1 MIMLPTLTDTYER
14 FLADSAS
21 VDHLSWRTVGAYRY
35 ELALAVADAR
45 WLLSDDLCS
54 AAILRPRRSALEEE
68 LRASSKWGLFVATS
82 GDFVLAIDTAVSQER
97 PPAALA
103 PEQPPTEGATR
114 SVEGRLGEVHPASE
128 PVDRGGHPPISPS
141 REV

>member
-82 GDFVLAIDTAVSQER
+82 GDFVLAIDT
-97 PPAALA
+97 LGH
-103 PEQPPTEGATR
+103 QPSCTGIGQLFEVPSTI
-114 SVEGRLGEVHPASE
+114 SV
-128 PVDRGGHPPISPS
+128 
-141 REV
+141 